1 MTDKHFEED
10 NYLPSERYEKH
21 SPEPDNFSRFEE
33 KGEFYFGYF
42 RDGKVFLRSEGYSSE
57 TARHNGIES
66 VRTNMW
72 DDDNFKVAQL
82 PGGRWV
88 LHLMAQNKKEIARSR
103 AYASEKEARAQLPSA
118 VKKTA
123 HHEDD
128 YLMHDAYEG
137 HPPDPGHPDMA
148 RFEKDGE
155 FLFVVYHDEGK
166 VLLRSE
172 RYPSEAARD
181 KGFDSVL
188 KNRGDD
194 ARYTIEE
201 KAGRFFLVLKAGNNQ
216 EIARSVPFESEKQAA
231 YWLPSAVEARA
242 AKLAAASEKSD
253 EDNYLAVDDYK
264 GHSRSETHPDFTV
277 FEKDGE
283 YYFALLNDSGEVL
296 LRSEGYSSEQNRNKG
311 IESVLNNKETKE
323 RYDTQEKFGKYFVR
337 LMSKNQREIAR
348 SGPKSE
354 AGAAALIAAL
364 LGPDLKEKLAEA
376 KAAMNEPVA
385 VEKPRANIWPW
396 ILLAILALL
405 AFLWFR
411 SCSGDEAEPPP
422 AATSEE
428 PVAAAAV
435 GLLDCQLMPIL
446 FAFDSDSLPPAA
458 ISELQEMAQILN
470 ANPGYT
476 GSILAFTDSIGTFE
490 YNLELSSRR
499 CEVAKQILM
508 DAGVSED
515 RITTIPEA
523 ELEPVAIN
531 TEDDRGRHFNRRLEL
546 MIYDA
551 NGDAACIREEMDI
564 PDELRISS

>member
-21 SPEPDNFSRFEE
+21 TPEPDNFARFEE

-42 RDGKVFLRSEGYSSE
+42 RDGKVFLRSEGYSTE
-57 TARHNGIES
+57 TARQNGIES

-72 DDDNFKVAQL
+72 DDNNFSVAEL

-88 LHLMAQNKKEIARSR
+88 LHLHAQNKKEIARSR

-118 VKKTA
+118 IKKSA

-128 YLMHDAYEG
+128 YLVHEAYEG

-148 RFEKDGE
+148 KFEKDGE
-155 FLFVVYHDEGK
+155 YLFVVYHDEGK

-172 RYPSEAARD
+172 RYPNETARD
-181 KGFDSVL
+181 KGFDSVV
-188 KNRGDD
+188 KNREDD
-194 ARYTIEE
+194 DRYTIEE
-201 KAGRFFLVLKAGNNQ
+201 KASRFFLVLKAKNGQ

-231 YWLPSAVEARA
+231 YWLPGAVSARA
-242 AKLAAASEKSD
+242 EKMAEATQKSG

-264 GHSRSETHPDFTV
+264 GHERSSIHPDFTI

-283 YYFALLNDSGEVL
+283 YFFALLNDSGEVI

-311 IESVLNNKETKE
+311 IESVLNNKDNRD
-323 RYDTQEKFGKYFVR
+323 RYDTQEKFGKYFVC

-364 LGPDLKEKLAEA
+364 TSPDVAETLAEA
-376 KAAMNEPVA
+376 RAAMNEPVA

-396 ILLAILALL
+396 VLLAILALL

-411 SCSGDEAEPPP
+411 SCSGDETVPPDV
-422 AATSEE
+422 SEE

-435 GLLDCQLMPIL
+435 GPLDCQLRPIL

-458 ISELQEMAQILN
+458 AAELEEMAQLLN
-470 ANPGYT
+470 DHPGYS
-476 GSILAFTDSIGTFE
+476 GKIMAFTDSIGTFS
-490 YNLELSSRR
+490 YNLDLSRR
-499 CEVAKQILM
+499 RCDVAKQLLM
-508 DAGVSED
+508 DAGVEEG
-515 RITTIPEA
+515 RISTVPQA
-523 ELEPVAIN
+523 ELRPVAIN

-564 PDELRISS
+564 PEELRTSR

>member
-21 SPEPDNFSRFEE
+21 SPEPDNFARFEE
-33 KGEFYFGYF
+33 KGEYYFGYF
-42 RDGKVFLRSEGYSSE
+42 RDGKVFLRSEGYSTE
-57 TARHNGIES
+57 TARQNGIES

-72 DDDNFKVAQL
+72 DDNNFSVAEL

-88 LHLMAQNKKEIARSR
+88 LHLHAQNKKEIARSR

-118 VKKTA
+118 IKKST

-128 YLMHDAYEG
+128 YLVHEAYEG

-148 RFEKDGE
+148 KFEKDGE
-155 FLFVVYHDEGK
+155 YLFVVYHDEGK

-172 RYPSEAARD
+172 RYPNEAARD
-181 KGFDSVL
+181 KGFDSVVR
-188 KNRGDD
+188 NREADD
-194 ARYTIEE
+194 RYTIEE
-201 KAGRFFLVLKAGNNQ
+201 KASRFFLVLKAKNGQ

-231 YWLPSAVEARA
+231 YWLPGAVSARA
-242 AKLAAASEKSD
+242 EKMAAATQKSG

-264 GHSRSETHPDFTV
+264 GHERSSIHPDFTI

-283 YYFALLNDSGEVL
+283 YFFALLNDSGEVM

-311 IESVLNNKETKE
+311 IESVLNNKDNRD
-323 RYDTQEKFGKYFVR
+323 RYDTQEKFGKYFVC

-364 LGPDLKEKLAEA
+364 TGPDVAETLAEA
-376 KAAMNEPVA
+376 KVAMNEPVA
-385 VEKPRANIWPW
+385 VDNPRSNIWPW
-396 ILLAILALL
+396 VLLAILALL

-411 SCSGDEAEPPP
+411 SCSGDETVPPD
-422 AATSEE
+422 ASEE

-435 GLLDCQLMPIL
+435 GPLDCQLRPIL

-458 ISELQEMAQILN
+458 AAELEEMAQLLN
-470 ANPGYT
+470 DHPGYT
-476 GSILAFTDSIGTFE
+476 GKIMAFTDSIGTFS
-490 YNLELSSRR
+490 YNLDLSRRR
-499 CEVAKQILM
+499 CEVAKQLLL
-508 DAGVSED
+508 DAGVEEG
-515 RITTIPEA
+515 RISAVPQA
-523 ELEPVAIN
+523 ELGPVAIN

-564 PDELRISS
+564 PEELRASR